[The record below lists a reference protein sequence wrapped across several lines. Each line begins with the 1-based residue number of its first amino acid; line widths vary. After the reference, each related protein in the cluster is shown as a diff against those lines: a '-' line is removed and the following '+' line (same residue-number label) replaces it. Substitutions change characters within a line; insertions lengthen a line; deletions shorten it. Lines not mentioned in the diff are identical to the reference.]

1 MDTKITTDGHG
12 VVTAASLLTTP
23 YKVNFLKHV
32 YAPNRE
38 PDFDGGLIQFWDTAD
53 GIIARGS
60 RLAGAFGESVFYVN
74 NCKYEPGRR
83 EMRVLFVPWSRITPR
98 RARNKSMIYLD
109 QDVQASLVKK
119 RAFTAYWK
127 AIKHYRVYS
136 AKKFSVRLSDS
147 KTAEYAMTRG
157 PIYKEGGYMWVLCKT
172 QVSQHFYFKRL
183 MPEENDKMI
192 KICAEDMIKQYIG
205 ELNG

>member
-12 VVTAASLLTTP
+12 AVTAASLLTTP

-38 PDFDGGLIQFWDTAD
+38 PDFDGGLIQFWNQPD

-74 NCKYEPGRR
+74 NCKYEPGLR

-98 RARNKSMIYLD
+98 RSRNKSMIYLD
-109 QDVQASLVKK
+109 RDVQASLVKK
-119 RAFTAYWK
+119 RALTAYWK

-136 AKKFSVRLSDS
+136 AKKFSVRLSDR
-147 KTAEYAMTRG
+147 KTSEYAMTRG
-157 PIYKEGGYMWVLCKT
+157 PIYKEDGYIWVLCKT
-172 QVSQHFYFKRL
+172 QISQHFYFKQL
-183 MPEENDKMI
+183 MPEENELKL
-192 KICAEDMIKQYIG
+192 KICAEDMIKQYIV

>member
-1 MDTKITTDGHG
+1 MDTKI
-12 VVTAASLLTTP
+12 TAASLLTTP

-32 YAPNRE
+32 YKPNRD
-38 PDFDGGLIQFWDTAD
+38 PDVEAGLIELWETPD

-60 RLAGAFGESVFYVN
+60 RLAGAFGESVFFVN

-83 EMRVLFVPWSRITPR
+83 EIRVLFAPWDRITKR
-98 RARNKSMIYLD
+98 RAKNKSMIYLG

-119 RAFTAYWK
+119 RALTAYWK

-136 AKKFSVRLSDS
+136 AKKFSPRLSDL
-147 KTAEYAMTRG
+147 KTAEYARTRG
-157 PIYKEGGYMWVLCKT
+157 PIYKEDGFIWVLCKT

-183 MPEENDKMI
+183 MPEENERRVR
-192 KICAEDMIKQYIG
+192 ICAEDMIKQYIG
-205 ELNG
+205 ELSS